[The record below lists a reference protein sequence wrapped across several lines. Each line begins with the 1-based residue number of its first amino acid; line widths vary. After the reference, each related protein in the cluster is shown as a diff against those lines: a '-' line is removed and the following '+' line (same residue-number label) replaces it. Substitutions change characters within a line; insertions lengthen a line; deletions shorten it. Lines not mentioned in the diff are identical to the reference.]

1 MILVT
6 LGTQDKSFVRL
17 LEAIDK
23 QCNKKN
29 IKEKVIVQAGYTK
42 YESKNMEIF
51 DLVSPKKLEEYMKE
65 ASIIIT
71 HGGVGSILTALK
83 FNKKVIAAP
92 RLSKYFEHTN
102 DHQVQIIDE
111 FEKLGYILALKDF
124 SKLDKI
130 LESSRKFIP
139 KKYKSN
145 NKAFVELIDNYIKS
159 TNNISWW
166 NRYKKFLL
174 LILSLLFV
182 IILIYF
188 CRNLW

>member
-17 LEAIDK
+17 LEAIDE

-29 IKEKVIVQAGYTK
+29 IKDKIIVQAGYTK
-42 YESKNMEIF
+42 YESNNMEIF
-51 DLVSPKKLEEYMKE
+51 DLVSPKKLDEYMKE
-65 ASIIIT
+65 ASIVIT

-92 RLSKYFEHTN
+92 RLSEYFEHTN

-124 SKLDKI
+124 SKLDEI
-130 LESSRKFIP
+130 LENVCDFVP
-139 KKYKSN
+139 KKYKTN
-145 NKAFVELIDNYIKS
+145 NKKFVKLIDNYIKN

-166 NRYKKFLL
+166 NRYKKVLL
-174 LILSLLFV
+174 LVCLLLLM

-188 CRNLW
+188 CHDM

>member
-6 LGTQDKSFVRL
+6 LGTQDKSFERL
-17 LEAIDK
+17 LKAIDE
-23 QCNKKN
+23 QCIKKN
-29 IKEKVIVQAGYTK
+29 IKEKIIVQAGYTK
-42 YESKNMEIF
+42 YESENMEIF
-51 DLVSPKKLEEYMKE
+51 DLVSPKKLDEYMKE

-92 RLSKYFEHTN
+92 RLSKYAEHTN

-111 FEKLGYILALKDF
+111 FEKIGYILALKDF
-124 SKLDKI
+124 SKLDEV
-130 LESSRKFIP
+130 LENSENFVP
-139 KKYKSN
+139 KKYKPN
-145 NKAFVELIDNYIKS
+145 NKRFVKIIDNYIEN

-166 NRYKKFLL
+166 NRYKKFLFL
-174 LILSLLFV
+174 VIGLLFI

-188 CRNLW
+188 CHNM

>member
-29 IKEKVIVQAGYTK
+29 IKDKIIVQAGYTK

-51 DLVSPKKLEEYMKE
+51 DLVTPKKLDEYMKE
-65 ASIIIT
+65 ASIVIT

-124 SKLDKI
+124 SKLDEV
-130 LESSRKFIP
+130 LENSEKFIP

-145 NKAFVELIDNYIKS
+145 NKRFVKLINDYIEN

-174 LILSLLFV
+174 LTFVLIFV
-182 IILIYF
+182 IILICF
-188 CRNLW
+188 CHNM